1 MNHTLNQLDKNQK
14 TKFLQKTRKFYLKI
28 QKQISPS
35 ISVNA
40 SVASQKGNGTGRYS
54 KELKNQNG
62 EYLVNL
68 GSVH

>member
-1 MNHTLNQLDKNQK
+1 M
-14 TKFLQKTRKFYLKI
+14 
-28 QKQISPS
+28 
-35 ISVNA
+35 NA

-54 KELKNQNG
+54 KELKNQNV

>member
-1 MNHTLNQLDKNQK
+1 M
-14 TKFLQKTRKFYLKI
+14 
-28 QKQISPS
+28 
-35 ISVNA
+35 NA